1 MASAV
6 RVSFPAAAGP
16 KNANTC
22 ARTEPAGIT
31 GVASETTDCGRAS
44 LWLMSHPA
52 VLKPPRTVQES
63 QTVEQDGM
71 VGGKATQAD
80 DQRLGGTPNAWLTK
94 NKNRR

>member
-1 MASAV
+1 
-6 RVSFPAAAGP
+6 
-16 KNANTC
+16 
-22 ARTEPAGIT
+22 
-31 GVASETTDCGRAS
+31 
-44 LWLMSHPA
+44 MSHPA

>member
-1 MASAV
+1 VASVV

-31 GVASETTDCGRAS
+31 GVASETT
-44 LWLMSHPA
+44 LWIMSHPA

-80 DQRLGGTPNAWLTK
+80 DQRLGATPNAWLTK